1 MAHGEQPIPGL
12 ISYSHDATGSAEEPV
27 RQEAFALLILQ
38 VYSLPPVWRQAV
50 TYYRRCVLF

>member
-27 RQEAFALLILQ
+27 REEAFALMILQ
-38 VYSLPPVWRQAV
+38 AYSLPPVLGGR
-50 TYYRRCVLF
+50 L